1 MRPLDTKPPSDTAY
15 EMAVIGFL
23 MRQADPSVYSRLE
36 GVVKPEYFHKESL
49 RYAFDAA
56 MSIGQGGGVITAHT
70 VEVAMKSRGLG
81 DYIDGPDFFSECK
94 NAAVGSIEDSL
105 WFVAE
110 LRKLYLR
117 RQLIESAK
125 SIVRISNNAELEEA
139 DMIGAALEA
148 IMAVGQDSI
157 DDKGVRSIG
166 EIIDNGVREQV
177 DAITGLASVPMRY
190 ISTGLS
196 DLDYYIRGWRK
207 SGLHLITAP
216 TGLGKSLFVEDQALI
231 LASSYNSSLIFTTEM
246 ADEDVVTRQ
255 IFMVAGID
263 EHDVRKDPSEVVG
276 LELSHAMNIAA
287 DMPIY
292 FKDSADLTIEKLEVT
307 IHQEMRRGR
316 RDVIIVDHFHELRT
330 ERKFS
335 RADEPLEYI
344 AGRLKII
351 ARTYDVPV
359 LCVVQQ
365 NRGNHE
371 GNLNAAL
378 KGTSALEQKA
388 DVIMFFQAISDDGEV
403 YLTPD
408 EARQRAGEQG
418 WVRVKARVTK
428 VRSGG
433 MTGTADLVMDWK
445 KGGRYT
451 DWDKWAP
458 LNEGRIARSN
468 LLNIRNSAT

>member
-1 MRPLDTKPPSDTAY
+1 MKPLDLKPPCDTNY
-15 EMAVIGFL
+15 EMAVIGYL
-23 MRQADPSVYSRLE
+23 MRQADPSVYSKLE
-36 GVVKPEYFHKESL
+36 GVAKPEYFFKENL

-56 MSIGQGGGVITAHT
+56 MSVGQSGGVITAHT
-70 VEVAMKSRGLG
+70 IEMAMKSRGLG
-81 DYIDGPDFFSECK
+81 DYIDGPDFFTACK
-94 NAAVGSIEDSL
+94 EAAVGNVDDVH

-117 RQLIESAK
+117 RQLIEASK
-125 SIVRISNNAELEEA
+125 GIVRISNNAELEEA

-148 IMAVGQDSI
+148 IMAVGQDNA

-166 EIIDNGVREQV
+166 EIIEGGLREQI

-190 ISTGLS
+190 IPTGL
-196 DLDYYIRGWRK
+196 DNLDFLIRGWRK
-207 SGLHLITAP
+207 GGLYLITAP
-216 TGLGKSLFVEDQALI
+216 TGLGKSLFVQDRALF
-231 LASSYNSSLIFTTEM
+231 LAATAHSSLVFTTEM

-255 IFMVAGID
+255 VFMVAGMD
-263 EHDVRKDPSEVVG
+263 EHDVRKDPSEYYG
-276 LELSHAMNIAA
+276 FELSHAMNIAA

-316 RDVIIVDHFHELRT
+316 KDVIIVDHFHELRT

-351 ARTYDVPV
+351 ARSYDVPV

-388 DVIMFFQAISDDGEV
+388 DVIMFFQATSDDGET

-445 KGGRYT
+445 VGGQYT
-451 DWDKWAP
+451 DWDKWSP
-458 LNEGRIARSN
+458 LNVGRIARSN